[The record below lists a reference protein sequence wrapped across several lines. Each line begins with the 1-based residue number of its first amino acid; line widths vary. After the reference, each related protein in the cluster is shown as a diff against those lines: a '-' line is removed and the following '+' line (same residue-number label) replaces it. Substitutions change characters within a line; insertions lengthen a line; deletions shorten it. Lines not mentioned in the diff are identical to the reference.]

1 MFFAYNRSM
10 LIWFLT
16 NILLFFSHFLV
27 IWTLYYF
34 TYNYKAAPLEFSAL
48 IWAIGISI
56 VAVLYLSE
64 VLFIM
69 IKFYPLWNR
78 PFLTVS
84 DYYQWYLLNRFL
96 TYTTFILLMITTFFS
111 LRKLPISVGNAVYQ
125 NADYLIYLI
134 FIPILIFN
142 AIVVWYNYKYKKII
156 RTRKK
161 ASNKVELVSS
171 VR

>member
-1 MFFAYNRSM
+1 M
-10 LIWFLT
+10 
-16 NILLFFSHFLV
+16 
-27 IWTLYYF
+27 
-34 TYNYKAAPLEFSAL
+34 EFSAL

-69 IKFYPLWNR
+69 IKFYRLWNR

-96 TYTTFILLMITTFFS
+96 IYTTFILLMITTFFS

-125 NADYLIYLI
+125 NEDYLVFLI